1 MRTYTRMFILLSIFS
16 VAMAFMESAIVV
28 YLREL
33 YYPGGFTFPLAPM
46 AGNILYTE
54 LLREAATLIMLLTM
68 GLLAGR
74 NPAQKFVLFLY
85 CFAIW
90 DIFYYL
96 FLWILIQWPSS
107 LLTWDILFLLP
118 VPWIGPVLAPV
129 ILSVTMIGLAA
140 LIFTLH
146 SKGYNVSFNRTDWLL
161 LVSGSLVVIGSF
173 TIDYFNILLNAPKA
187 DMLTALSGFIPQGY
201 NWGLFIAGEL
211 IILADFIY
219 LYQRRSKYA
228 GYLYV

>member
-96 FLWILIQWPSS
+96 FLWVLIQWPSS

-129 ILSVTMIGLAA
+129 ILSVTMIGLAT